1 MAFIYLGATSAA
13 SEPLS
18 YSTTMP
24 SSLDQ
29 LKATGTVVVSD
40 SGDFECTYNIALR
53 FKIRL
58 ADAANTQRSMPTSL
72 K

>member
-1 MAFIYLGATSAA
+1 
-13 SEPLS
+13 
-18 YSTTMP
+18 MP

-29 LKATGTVVVSD
+29 LKETGTVVVSD
-40 SGDFECTYNIALR
+40 SGDFECTYTIASR

-58 ADAANTQRSMPTSL
+58 ADVANTQRSMLTSL